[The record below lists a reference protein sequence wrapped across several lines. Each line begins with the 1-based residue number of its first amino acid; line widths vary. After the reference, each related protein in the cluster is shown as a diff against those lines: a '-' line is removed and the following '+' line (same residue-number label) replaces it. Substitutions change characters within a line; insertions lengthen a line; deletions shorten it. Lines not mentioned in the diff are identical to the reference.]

1 MQELEPSLKKLM
13 KYSTRFYIPRMYLK
27 KMTDASWGINNTT
40 GKKEP
45 DDLVFIRQM
54 ATLYNKDAYD
64 GKERV
69 LEMHFTVYLSL

>member
-1 MQELEPSLKKLM
+1 
-13 KYSTRFYIPRMYLK
+13 MYLK
-27 KMTDASWGINNTT
+27 KMTDASWGINKTT